1 MRLLYI
7 CSDYGIRP
15 SGTKGA
21 SIHLRAITSAL
32 SEAGHDLRLL
42 SPKGG
47 PGNGH
52 PARPL
57 LPDEHNP
64 IDDSIRTLKKW
75 LEARE
80 LGVGP
85 AREMRPLLYNA
96 WVNERAIEALRESP
110 VDAIVERLSLFGHVG
125 VDLADELNL
134 PLIVEVNA
142 VLTEESR
149 RYRGLHL
156 DRLAES
162 IESRV
167 FDRADAL
174 MPVSAQLAQQLED
187 RGLPAEKIHVV
198 PNGADVSRFSALP
211 SRDECRA
218 DLGVNASFIVGF
230 VGSLKVWHG
239 ADVLLEAFSRLL
251 ADDPRARLLI
261 VGSGP
266 QEAVLWNAARKGGID
281 EAVIFTGAVAHQRV
295 PALIRAMDVA
305 VAPYTPMEDFYF
317 SPIKLFEY
325 MAASVSVVASRIGQI
340 EEVIEDG
347 VTGLLCQPGDAQD
360 LYRVMSSLRRSA
372 ELRDSLAQRAL
383 EVVNERFTWSH
394 AGATTTN
401 VITDAIDRRGTI
413 RFHAGPVDRIA
424 EAS

>member
-125 VDLADELNL
+125 VDLAAEFNL

-142 VLTEESR
+142 VFTDESR
-149 RYRGLHL
+149 R
-156 DRLAES
+156 
-162 IESRV
+162 
-167 FDRADAL
+167 
-174 MPVSAQLAQQLED
+174 
-187 RGLPAEKIHVV
+187 
-198 PNGADVSRFSALP
+198 
-211 SRDECRA
+211 
-218 DLGVNASFIVGF
+218 
-230 VGSLKVWHG
+230 
-239 ADVLLEAFSRLL
+239 
-251 ADDPRARLLI
+251 
-261 VGSGP
+261 
-266 QEAVLWNAARKGGID
+266 
-281 EAVIFTGAVAHQRV
+281 
-295 PALIRAMDVA
+295 
-305 VAPYTPMEDFYF
+305 
-317 SPIKLFEY
+317 
-325 MAASVSVVASRIGQI
+325 
-340 EEVIEDG
+340 
-347 VTGLLCQPGDAQD
+347 
-360 LYRVMSSLRRSA
+360 
-372 ELRDSLAQRAL
+372 
-383 EVVNERFTWSH
+383 
-394 AGATTTN
+394 
-401 VITDAIDRRGTI
+401 
-413 RFHAGPVDRIA
+413 
-424 EAS
+424 